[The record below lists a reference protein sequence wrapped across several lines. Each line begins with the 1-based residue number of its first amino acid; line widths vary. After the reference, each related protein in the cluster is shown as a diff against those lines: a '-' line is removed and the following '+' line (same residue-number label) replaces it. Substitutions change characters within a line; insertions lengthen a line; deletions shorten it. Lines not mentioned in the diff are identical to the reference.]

1 MCDHASVSPC
11 AFAPLRLICVALLL
25 NLACASR
32 APHIPPGDKQRGM
45 SYACAFSRER
55 DVRYGSE
62 ASAESLRELQS
73 LGVTWVSIMPF
84 GFHRGTAELHWGG
97 AGVWET
103 DESLAAVT
111 KQAHALGI
119 KVMLKPHIWGRR
131 ELGMEQWSDEQWT
144 AWFDAYTK
152 FIEHYAAIA
161 RDSHADAFCIGNEQK
176 IAIHHEAQ
184 WRAIIARIRTI
195 YRGPIT
201 YGANFDEVFEVK
213 FWDAL
218 DWIGV
223 SGYFPLTPDA
233 SPDRVA
239 LVRAWQPILE
249 KLERLATTTG
259 RPVLFTEIGYRSAD
273 GAAWRQWEIPRDATL
288 NLDAQREAYEAFF
301 ETVWTRPWVAGAY
314 PWKWFSYPNHGS
326 LADNDYE
333 IENKPAADVVRRSY
347 TRR

>member
-1 MCDHASVSPC
+1 
-11 AFAPLRLICVALLL
+11 
-25 NLACASR
+25 
-32 APHIPPGDKQRGM
+32 M

-55 DVRYGSE
+55 DVRYGSA
-62 ASAESLRELQS
+62 ASGESLRELKTM
-73 LGVTWVSIMPF
+73 GVTWVSIMPF
-84 GFHRGTAELHWGG
+84 GFHRGTGELHWGG
-97 AGVWET
+97 ANVWET
-103 DESLAAVT
+103 DDSLVAVT
-111 KQAHALGI
+111 KQSHDLGI

-131 ELGMEQWSDEQWT
+131 ELGMEQWNEEQWS

-176 IAIHHEAQ
+176 IAIHHEAR
-184 WRAIIARIRTI
+184 WRGIIARIRGI

-201 YGANFDEVFEVK
+201 YGANFDEVFDVK

-223 SGYFPLTPDA
+223 SGYFPLAPEA
-233 SPDRVA
+233 SPDRAA
-239 LVRAWQPILE
+239 LVRAWQPILD
-249 KLERLATTTG
+249 KLERLATTTK

-273 GAAWRQWEIPRDATL
+273 GAAWRQWEIPRDAPL

-314 PWKWFSYPNHGS
+314 PWKWFSYPNHGTATS
-326 LADNDYE
+326 NDYE
-333 IENKPAADVVRRSY
+333 IENKPAASVVRRSY